1 MTKILIVDDEQ
12 LQRDSLAGFLKK
24 IGYEIATADSAQTAL
39 AYMHTHAVDI
49 VLSDYKMPYMT
60 GADLLHEVKSRHP
73 GVILVLITAFGTVDI
88 AVDAMKAGAWDF
100 LTKPVDLDQL
110 EDLLKGIETHLK
122 DRQET
127 RQIETNPEIIV
138 DPDDYIAQDPAMLKV
153 LEQASRIA
161 GSQVSILITGE
172 TGVGKEVLADFIH
185 KHSPR
190 AESGMVAVNC
200 AALPSHLIESELFGH
215 EKGAF
220 TGATAARVGRFEEA
234 HGGTLFLDEI
244 GDLPMEMQTK
254 LLRFLQSGEFQRIGQ
269 NKILHSDVRILA
281 ATNVDLEHAV
291 EIGEFRE
298 DLYYRLN
305 VINLKIPALRDRR
318 ADICL
323 LADYFLKKIAS
334 RENRQELTFSAAVK
348 PHLENYHFPGNVREL
363 GNLVERAVLLATGKE
378 ITPADL
384 PLQQRKTGK
393 LSTNQNLKASV
404 GDMEAELITKTLAES
419 NGNQSECARRLG
431 ISERVLRYKLQKYQL
446 K

>member
-24 IGYEIATADSAQTAL
+24 IGYNVATADSAQTAL
-39 AYMHTHAVDI
+39 AYMYSNPVDI

-60 GADLLHEVKSRHP
+60 GADLLLEVKSRHP
-73 GVILVLITAFGTVDI
+73 GVVLVLITAFGTVDI
-88 AVDAMKAGAWDF
+88 AVNTMKAGAWDF

-110 EDLLKGIETHLK
+110 EALLKDIEEHLENKKQAQQVKPPIEEIDLDDFLAK
-122 DRQET
+122 DP
-127 RQIETNPEIIV
+127 I
-138 DPDDYIAQDPAMLKV
+138 MLRI
-153 LEQASRIA
+153 LEQAVRVA
-161 GSQVSILITGE
+161 GSQATILITGE
-172 TGVGKEVLADFIH
+172 TGVGKEVLAEFIH
-185 KHSPR
+185 KHSSR
-190 AESGMVAVNC
+190 GKQGMVAVNC

-220 TGATAARVGRFEEA
+220 TGATAARIGRFEEA
-234 HGGTLFLDEI
+234 HQGTLFLDEI

-269 NKILHSDVRILA
+269 NKVLKSDVRILA

-305 VINLKIPALRDRR
+305 VIDLHIPPLRERPE
-318 ADICL
+318 DIEL
-323 LADYFLKKIAS
+323 LAEFFLSRFAT
-334 RENRQELTFSAAVK
+334 RENRPDLKFSSEALK
-348 PHLENYHFPGNVREL
+348 HIRTYHFPGNVREL
-363 GNLVERAVLLATGKE
+363 GNMIERAVLLTMGPE
-378 ITPADL
+378 INPQDL
-384 PLQQRKTGK
+384 PLQTAKRGQVTG
-393 LSTNQNLKASV
+393 SNLKDSIV
-404 GDMEAELITKTLAES
+404 NMEAELISKTLVES

>member
-24 IGYEIATADSAQTAL
+24 IGYDTATADSAQTAL
-39 AYMHTHAVDI
+39 AYMHTHPVDI

-60 GADLLHEVKSRHP
+60 GADLLLEVKSRHP

-88 AVDAMKAGAWDF
+88 AVNAMKLGAWDF

-110 EDLLKGIETHLK
+110 EELLKGIQNHL
-122 DRQET
+122 QESKPK
-127 RQIETNPEIIV
+127 QEAEKGPAVQV
-138 DPDDYIAQDPAMLKV
+138 DPDEYIAKDPAMLAV
-153 LEQASRIA
+153 LEQANRIA
-161 GSQVSILITGE
+161 GSQVTILITGE
-172 TGVGKEVLADFIH
+172 TGVGKEVLADYIH

-190 AESGMVAVNC
+190 AKAGIVAVNC

-220 TGATAARVGRFEEA
+220 TGATAARTGRFEEA
-234 HGGTLFLDEI
+234 DGGTLFLDEI

-281 ATNVDLEHAV
+281 ATNVNLEHAV

-305 VINLKIPALRDRR
+305 VINLNIPALRDRP

-323 LADYFLKKIAS
+323 LAEYFLDKYAA
-334 RENRQELTFSAAVK
+334 REKREDLTFSSAAK
-348 PHLENYHFPGNVREL
+348 THLEGYHFPGNVREL
-363 GNLVERAVLLATGKE
+363 GNLVERAVLLALGQE
-378 ITPADL
+378 ITPQDL
-384 PLQQRKTGK
+384 PLQIRKTGQ
-393 LSTNQNLKASV
+393 TAGHGLKASV
-404 GDMEAELITKTLAES
+404 GDMEADLITRTLDES

-431 ISERVLRYKLQKYQL
+431 ISERVLRYKLQKYHL